1 GASCTSSLMWVV
13 WDGSQIAAEIRV
25 PGGDGLSGDSLETGC
40 GCGPMYGSVEYLNGP
55 TFDQPLEIQ
64 GILVHRT
71 WRGLIDGGDC
81 LPASCTSPTSDYP
94 GLTYEAYL
102 GVMPSF
108 QHAPTSWHG
117 SLFAEG
123 LDDAGLMYRR
133 NRYYDPATGQFTQ
146 EDPLGL
152 AGGMNAY
159 GFANGDP
166 VNYDDPFGLFSGYD
180 EGPVTEARIKA
191 LREIGQAHPKLA
203 IGAGLAMIGASF
215 GAAVADAIE
224 GIAGAYSAIRKAY
237 QFRKAPYGSTPEG
250 RPLTKHYGTV
260 SGPKRNI
267 PGSVVD
273 HTINNTE
280 GVPGRDNT
288 TVHYDP
294 DNNVTVVTGKRGI
307 VTAHKGEP

>member
-1 GASCTSSLMWVV
+1 
-13 WDGSQIAAEIRV
+13 

-133 NRYYDPATGQFTQ
+133 NRYYDPATGRFTQ

-152 AGGMNAY
+152 AGGLNAY
-159 GFANGDP
+159 GFAGGDP
-166 VNYDDPFGLFSGYD
+166 ITFSDPFGLCPDPKDPICAFTVHGAYGTTPGVPLLGVGGIGAKVEAYWNKHKDAILQSAAMLLTDGMSSAGD
-180 EGPVTEARIKA
+180 GWDGLSPADLHGKSPEQIEKMVPTDWTRSSSKPAEG
-191 LREIGQAHPKLA
+191 GQGTRYAHPTNR
-203 IGAGLAMIGASF
+203 G
-215 GAAVADAIE
+215 E
-224 GIAGAYSAIRKAY
+224 QIRVMPGDPNA
-237 QFRKAPYGSTPEG
+237 PEG
-250 RPLTKHYGTV
+250 V
-260 SGPKRNI
+260 
-267 PGSVVD
+267 
-273 HTINNTE
+273 
-280 GVPGRDNT
+280 
-288 TVHYDP
+288 
-294 DNNVTVVTGKRGI
+294 KRGPYAR
-307 VTAHKGEP
+307 VSRGGKVSEPIPLAGNPTLPSKELP